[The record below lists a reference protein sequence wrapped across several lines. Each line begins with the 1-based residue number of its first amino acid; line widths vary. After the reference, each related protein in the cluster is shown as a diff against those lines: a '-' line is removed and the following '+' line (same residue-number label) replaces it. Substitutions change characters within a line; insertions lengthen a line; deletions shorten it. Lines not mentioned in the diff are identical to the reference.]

1 MKKVWLF
8 LSLCLLAVAASG
20 QVAGPFALIGE
31 WQLFGKSGGT
41 TPMGTLQATTT
52 VMEIKLQKHP
62 GEVYLIDYV
71 VSDTGNITG
80 KLQRDPLITIQG
92 QLLQPD
98 EFVINAGIQ
107 NPGQAARGSTPIF
120 NHKAR
125 RLTAE

>member
-1 MKKVWLF
+1 MRKIGLI
-8 LSLCLLAVAASG
+8 LGLCLLALTASS
-20 QVAGPFALIGE
+20 QMTGPFALVGE
-31 WQLFGKSGGT
+31 WQLFEKGGGT
-41 TPMGTLQATTT
+41 TPMGTLQATSS
-52 VMEIKLQKHP
+52 VMEIKLDKHP
-62 GEVYLIDYV
+62 GEVFLIDYV

-107 NPGQAARGSTPIF
+107 NPGQAARGGTPVF

-125 RLTAE
+125 RLPEK